1 MWIGKDKMN
10 KIKKFNQ
17 KIFVINNIIYKEINS
32 LTKHTLDNRSILIE
46 SLKIVQKYY
55 GWVSDKSIIF
65 LSEVLKIPVSEIES
79 VATFYSQIFRNPVGR
94 YVIKFCDSVVC
105 YITGY
110 KKIKRLLENKLCIKC
125 GETTTDNNFTLLP
138 ICCLG
143 ACDKGPVLM
152 INNKIYFHLN
162 KNSILKI
169 LDSLK

>member
-1 MWIGKDKMN
+1 MN
-10 KIKKFNQ
+10 KK
-17 KIFVINNIIYKEINS
+17 KIFNKKIFIINNIICKEIHS
-32 LTKHTLDNRSILIE
+32 LKKHTLDNRSILIE

-55 GWVSDKSIIF
+55 GWVSDSSMIF
-65 LSEVLKIPVSEIES
+65 LSKKLKISVSEIES

-110 KKIKRLLENKLCIKC
+110 KKIKNILEKKLCIKC
-125 GETTTDNNFTLLP
+125 GETTADNNFTLLP

-152 INNKIYFHLN
+152 INNKTYFHLN
-162 KNSILKI
+162 RSSILKI

>member
-1 MWIGKDKMN
+1 MN
-10 KIKKFNQ
+10 KKKVFNQ
-17 KIFVINNIIYKEINS
+17 KVFVINNLICKEIRC
-32 LTKHTLDNRSILIE
+32 LKKHVQDNRSILIE

-55 GWVSDKSIIF
+55 GWVSDNSMIF
-65 LSEVLKIPVSEIES
+65 LSEILKIPVSEIES

-110 KKIKRLLENKLCIKC
+110 KKIKKTLEKKLCIKC

-152 INNKIYFHLN
+152 INNKTYFHLN
-162 KNSILKI
+162 KSSILKI